1 MPSSSLTGRTSAPD
15 RSAAPR
21 TSSFGSMEND
31 HHRQGPA
38 TSTPATRSR
47 TRRDPAQDNVYRVPP
62 QDFALTVQRLT
73 GAAPPRTPPP
83 PPPDDRDDRRP
94 SPARPPPPPALS
106 MQEAYLDWCA
116 SNCVVLSPG
125 TMAEIDRAARFNSG
139 INNGNNN

>member
-1 MPSSSLTGRTSAPD
+1 MPSSSLTERTSAPD
-15 RSAAPR
+15 RSATPR
-21 TSSFGSMEND
+21 PSSFSSMENN

-47 TRRDPAQDNVYRVPP
+47 TRRDPAEDHLYRVPP

-83 PPPDDRDDRRP
+83 HPPDRDDRQP
-94 SPARPPPPPALS
+94 SPAPPPALS

-139 INNGNNN
+139 VNNNNCS